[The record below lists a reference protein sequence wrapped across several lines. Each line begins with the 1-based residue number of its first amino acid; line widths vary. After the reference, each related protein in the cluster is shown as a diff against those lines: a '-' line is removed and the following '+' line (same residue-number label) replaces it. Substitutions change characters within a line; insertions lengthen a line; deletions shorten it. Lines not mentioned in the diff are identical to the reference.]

1 MDAKILQM
9 TENRNRNLLIVDDE
23 IEITKS
29 LQRQFR
35 KQYNVFLTNSPLEAI
50 DIMTQHEI
58 HVVISDQRMPQ
69 MTGVEFFSKI
79 KNDHPDAI
87 RLILTGYTDIE
98 AIVDAIND
106 GNVYRYVAKPWNPT
120 ELENIISDAFEKYNL
135 VIENKLLLD
144 AFTKANELLEDKVKE
159 RTAELVDA
167 NRQLTELNA
176 TKDKFFSIIA
186 HDLKGPFNNIVGL
199 SNLLLESIETGDTKE
214 IDIYAKLM
222 QNASGQTMELLVNLL
237 EWSRSQ
243 TGAIKYQPSLVNLSL
258 LVDEVIALSKSQADV
273 KHISLFRKS
282 SDPIFISLDKTM
294 ISTVLRNL
302 IANAIKFSYEN
313 SSIEVEIQSDNG
325 QIRVQVS
332 DHGVGITESSLNKLF
347 RIDQSFSTKGTK
359 DEKGTGLGL
368 ILCKEFIDN
377 HKGKI
382 WAESISGEGS
392 RFIFT
397 IGSEYFQI
405 TESTFE

>member
-1 MDAKILQM
+1 MDTKILQM
-9 TENRNRNLLIVDDE
+9 TENRNKNLLIVDDE

-50 DIMTQHEI
+50 DIMTHHEI

-176 TKDKFFSIIA
+176 TKDKFFSLIA

-325 QIRVQVS
+325 HIRVQVS

>member
-50 DIMTQHEI
+50 DIMTHHEI

-135 VIENKLLLD
+135 VIENKLLLY
-144 AFTKANELLEDKVKE
+144 KLREANEMLEQKVKQ

-167 NRQLTELNA
+167 NKQLTEINA

-199 SNLLLESIETGDTKE
+199 SNLLLEGIETGDTKE

-282 SDPIFISLDKTM
+282 FDSILISLDKTM

-325 QIRVQVS
+325 SIRVQVS
-332 DHGVGITESSLNKLF
+332 DHGVGMTEASLNKLF

-405 TESTFE
+405 TESSFE

>member
-1 MDAKILQM
+1 MDTKILQM
-9 TENRNRNLLIVDDE
+9 TENRNKNLLIVDDE

-176 TKDKFFSIIA
+176 TKDKFFSLIA